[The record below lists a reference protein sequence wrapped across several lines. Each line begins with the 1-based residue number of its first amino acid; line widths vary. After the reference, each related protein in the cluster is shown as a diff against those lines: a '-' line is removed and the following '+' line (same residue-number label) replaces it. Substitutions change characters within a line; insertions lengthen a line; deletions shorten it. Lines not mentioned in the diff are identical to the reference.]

1 MKRMNLIGLALL
13 AMFALSGL
21 AAGTASAEHCTRVA
35 VAGTGSYGR
44 INPAV
49 SNACEGKGEAPL
61 NYVKIDPPQQPT
73 SEASVACAKVEPGE
87 PSTFEDP
94 ACTKAKSGTG
104 EYTKVIYE
112 PEIGECVKM
121 TGGKYSDSGCT
132 KLVATKGK
140 FEWSPGA
147 KAGEK
152 KFRSAG
158 TKAAL
163 VIVGGDRIACEGVI
177 NTGEYLNAFEGETT
191 VAFTGC
197 KIPGLDAVCE
207 NTGSKGEI
215 VTNRLNSVLGIIK
228 EEALGKSSIGVSLTA
243 VPPSTTLATFEC
255 AGVEMK
261 ATGSVITPQT
271 VANKMETRFTQTY
284 KQNGGIQEPTK
295 FENEPEDVL
304 ILEIPVLRA
313 KEQSGQEVK
322 VTVTNQSK
330 VEAREF

>member
-1 MKRMNLIGLALL
+1 
-13 AMFALSGL
+13 MFALSGL

-35 VAGTGSYGR
+35 VAGTGSYGK

-61 NYVKIDPPQQPT
+61 NYVKIDPPQLPT

-152 KFRSAG
+152 KFTSAG
-158 TKAAL
+158 KKAAL
-163 VIVGGDRIACEGVI
+163 VTVGGQKITCTTVS
-177 NTGEYLNAFEGETT
+177 NTGEYLNAFEDETT
-191 VAFTGC
+191 VTFKGC
-197 KIPGLDAVCE
+197 ESVALKAPCQ
-207 NTGSKGEI
+207 NTATKGEI

-228 EEALGKSSIGVSLTA
+228 EEALGKSSIGVSLSA
-243 VPPSTTLATFEC
+243 FPPATTLATFEC
-255 AGVEMK
+255 AGVEIK
-261 ATGSVITPQT
+261 VTGSVIAAQT
-271 VANKMETRFTQTY
+271 VANKMEAKFTQTY
-284 KQNGGIQEPTK
+284 KQKAGIQEPTK

-304 ILEIPVLRA
+304 TTEIPLLRA

-322 VTVTNQSK
+322 VTITNQSK